1 MLRYKTLP
9 REISSKTTGPQGTK
23 GMKPQKNALEQQLNT
38 LYKGHCC
45 RDSVGGCV
53 MSQHDVLML
62 STVANMLRLYA
73 DMLNVIAGIEE
84 ASGRKADELLK
95 ELLSPQSLAK
105 LSQKLPSDVFGEF
118 MSALLRLATAL
129 ASVQNPLALPSNE
142 KRRLAFE
149 LSEIA
154 KSIENVVERL
164 KAMKQ

>member
-1 MLRYKTLP
+1 
-9 REISSKTTGPQGTK
+9 
-23 GMKPQKNALEQQLNT
+23 
-38 LYKGHCC
+38 
-45 RDSVGGCV
+45 